1 MEEALEI
8 LENVIEETNEKLLEL
23 LIKIKPIEYNSQK
36 IAEFPPCKYLINSLN
51 QDWIFQTSNV

>member
-36 IAEFPPCKYLINSLN
+36 IAEFPPCKY
-51 QDWIFQTSNV
+51 